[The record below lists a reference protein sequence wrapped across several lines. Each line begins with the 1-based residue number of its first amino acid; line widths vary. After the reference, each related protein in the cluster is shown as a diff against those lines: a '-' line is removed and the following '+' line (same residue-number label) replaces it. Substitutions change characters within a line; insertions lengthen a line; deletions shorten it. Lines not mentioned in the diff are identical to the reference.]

1 MLRTCHPLPELSTQ
15 TSHPARPQTLPDL
28 HRRRAESARSSITIA
43 LRLTNEAECVRIEQE
58 NPMIR
63 KVCVASATALI
74 LASGAQMLPSV
85 TLSPAAAQGGAP
97 VQNLIPESEAVT
109 LHAKITAID
118 PNSRSVTLKSPSG
131 QQVTVTA
138 GPVVRLDM
146 LKVGDTVNV
155 KYYRSVAFAVAPPT
169 PGNAAP
175 RSDNELEAVLAQPPQ
190 APGGIG
196 VAVLKITGTVVGI
209 SMASHTV
216 DL

>member
-1 MLRTCHPLPELSTQ
+1 
-15 TSHPARPQTLPDL
+15 
-28 HRRRAESARSSITIA
+28 
-43 LRLTNEAECVRIEQE
+43 
-58 NPMIR
+58 MIR
-63 KVCVASATALI
+63 KVCVAGATALI
-74 LASGAQMLPSV
+74 LASSVQMLPSV

-97 VQNLIPESEAVT
+97 VQNLIPEFEAVT

-155 KYYRSVAFAVAPPT
+155 KYYRSVAFAVAPPI

-175 RSDNELEAVLAQPPQ
+175 RSDNELEAVLAQPAQ

-216 DL
+216 DLVNPAGGPILSVDVTNPSRIAMLGSLKVGDNITAVISQAFAVSIEPSKSWFSFL

>member
-1 MLRTCHPLPELSTQ
+1 
-15 TSHPARPQTLPDL
+15 
-28 HRRRAESARSSITIA
+28 
-43 LRLTNEAECVRIEQE
+43 LTNEAECVRIEQE

-63 KVCVASATALI
+63 KVCVAGATALI
-74 LASGAQMLPSV
+74 LASGVQMLPSV
-85 TLSPAAAQGGAP
+85 TLSSAAAQGGAP

-155 KYYRSVAFAVAPPT
+155 KRSFRH
-169 PGNAAP
+169 PGW
-175 RSDNELEAVLAQPPQ
+175 
-190 APGGIG
+190 
-196 VAVLKITGTVVGI
+196 
-209 SMASHTV
+209 
-216 DL
+216 